1 MDRSLEGQVALVT
14 GSTDGIGA
22 AIARE
27 FADAGATVVVNGRSA
42 EKADALVEAL
52 EERGADASAVLAD
65 INDYDAVE
73 AMVETVV
80 DRYGGLDIVV
90 GNGAAAAGPPPQF
103 FRDTDPEDLEMYCRT
118 MLLNRLYVV
127 KAALE
132 PLVESAGRVVLVS
145 SDAGRWPTP
154 GEVGPGA
161 ASAGVMMATKVLASE
176 LARWDIQV
184 NTVSISVTEDTPA
197 MSWIRDE
204 SPVASV
210 FERAL
215 EKQSFSVE
223 ATDIAETVRFF
234 AGSEAASSITGQLL
248 SVNGG
253 ISYPG

>member
-1 MDRSLEGQVALVT
+1 MDHSLEGKVALVT

-22 AIARE
+22 AIASE
-27 FADAGATVVVNGRSA
+27 FADNGATVVVNGRSA
-42 EKADALVEAL
+42 EKADALVTAL
-52 EERGADASAVLAD
+52 EERGATASVVLAD

-73 AMVETVV
+73 EMVETIT
-80 DRYGGLDIVV
+80 DRYDGLDIVV

-103 FRDTDPEDLEMYCRT
+103 FADTDPGDLETYCRS
-118 MLLNRLYVV
+118 MFLNRMYIV

-132 PLVESAGRVVLVS
+132 PLIESAGRIVLVS

-161 ASAGVMMATKVLASE
+161 ASAAVMMATKVLASE
-176 LARWDIQV
+176 LARWNIQV

-215 EKQSFSVE
+215 EKQSFPVE
-223 ATDIAETVRFF
+223 ATDIAETALFF
-234 AGSEAASSITGQLL
+234 AGTSAAESITGQLL

-253 ISYPG
+253 ISFPG